1 MVHGIWSNVVV
12 EGVLLGCIMPVLF
25 LTLAAIIFFLL
36 VLVCLGIAQLAERK
50 EERRLFLQIPGR
62 PFTIICVAQ
71 AFEEDSA
78 ILWETQIPALRQ
90 IAIGG
95 KKGVSVAK
103 MRRFFAGTCKQY
115 PELYEG
121 VRFEQWIRFLEDAEL
136 VMLSTDDRIAITQ
149 QGIQFLRYRLVPRP
163 IAA

>member
-1 MVHGIWSNVVV
+1 
-12 EGVLLGCIMPVLF
+12 MPVLF
-25 LTLAAIIFFLL
+25 LTLAAVIFFVL
-36 VLVCLGIAQLAERK
+36 VLVCLGVAQLAERK
-50 EERRLFLQIPGR
+50 EERRLFLQIPGTS
-62 PFTIICVAQ
+62 FTVISIAQ

-95 KKGVSVAK
+95 RKGVSVAK
-103 MRRFFAGTCKQY
+103 MRRFFAGTCRQY

-136 VMLSTDDRIAITQ
+136 IMLSTDDRLAITP
-149 QGIQFLRYRLVPRP
+149 QGIQFLKYRLVPRP
-163 IAA
+163 IAV

>member
-1 MVHGIWSNVVV
+1 
-12 EGVLLGCIMPVLF
+12 MPVLF
-25 LTLAAIIFFLL
+25 LTLAAILFFVL
-36 VLVCLGIAQLAERK
+36 VLVALGVAQFAERK

-62 PFTIICVAQ
+62 PFTVICVAQ

-78 ILWETQIPALRQ
+78 ILWETQIPALQQ

-95 KKGVSVAK
+95 RRGVSVAK
-103 MRRFFAGTCKQY
+103 MRRFFSGTSKQY

-136 VMLSTDDRIAITQ
+136 IMLSTDDKLAITPK
-149 QGIQFLRYRLVPRP
+149 GLQFLRYRITPRH

>member
-1 MVHGIWSNVVV
+1 
-12 EGVLLGCIMPVLF
+12 MPVLF
-25 LTLAAIIFFLL
+25 LTLAAVIFFVL
-36 VLVCLGIAQLAERK
+36 VLVCLGVAQLAERK
-50 EERRLFLQIPGR
+50 EERRLFLQIPGTA
-62 PFTIICVAQ
+62 FTVISVAQ

-95 KKGVSVAK
+95 RKGVSVAK
-103 MRRFFAGTCKQY
+103 MRRFFAGTCRQY

-136 VMLSTDDRIAITQ
+136 IMLSTDDRLAITP
-149 QGIQFLRYRLVPRP
+149 QGIQFLKYRLVPRP
-163 IAA
+163 IAV